1 MGLSVCIEQ
10 GDNWL
15 DLLYC
20 VNWSLEL
27 LCELGEIVEQIQL
40 LLYQRK
46 FFYTLGHVDGRDYII
61 L

>member
-27 LCELGEIVEQIQL
+27 LCELGEIVVQIQL
-40 LLYQRK
+40 LCIRGS
-46 FFYTLGHVDGRDYII
+46 FSIP
-61 L
+61 

>member
-27 LCELGEIVEQIQL
+27 LCELGEIVVQIQL
-40 LLYQRK
+40 ICTRGS
-46 FFYTLGHVDGRDYII
+46 FSNTLGHVDGID
-61 L
+61 

>member
-1 MGLSVCIEQ
+1 MGLSGCIEQ

-27 LCELGEIVEQIQL
+27 LCELGEIVVQIQL

-46 FFYTLGHVDGRDYII
+46 FFYTLGHVDGRD
-61 L
+61 

>member
-1 MGLSVCIEQ
+1 MGLSVSIEQ

-27 LCELGEIVEQIQL
+27 LCELGEIVVQIQL
-40 LLYQRK
+40 ICIRGS
-46 FFYTLGHVDGRDYII
+46 FSIP
-61 L
+61 